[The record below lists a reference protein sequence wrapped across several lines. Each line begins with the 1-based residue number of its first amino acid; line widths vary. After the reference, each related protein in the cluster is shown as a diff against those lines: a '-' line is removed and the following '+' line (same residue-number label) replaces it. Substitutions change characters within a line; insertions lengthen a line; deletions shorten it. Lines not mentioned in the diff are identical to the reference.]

1 MTNAGASS
9 SGNPPRGTSH
19 IPDDGTP
26 RDGTAR
32 PSMRAGDD
40 GDRRAAI
47 LDAAVA
53 SFGRLGYY
61 GTSIQRIATDVG
73 LTKAGVLHHVGS
85 KEGLLRLALTEMY
98 DRDTMDIMAETIR
111 DEHPSIPAM
120 WRRVVAYNNRRPA
133 LVHMFS
139 TLSAE
144 AIDPEHPA
152 HDYFAARERDIV
164 ATALNIN
171 WAVPDGVDV
180 AALLRSGF
188 AMMDGVQLR
197 WLRTPGQDLTA
208 MWADCENTL
217 FPMPQWEGY
226 R

>member
-9 SGNPPRGTSH
+9 SDNPS
-19 IPDDGTP
+19 
-26 RDGTAR
+26 RD
-32 PSMRAGDD
+32 
-40 GDRRAAI
+40 AI

-53 SFGRLGYY
+53 SFGRLGYH

-85 KEGLLRLALTEMY
+85 KEGLLRLVLTEMY
-98 DRDTMDIMAETIR
+98 DSGTMDIMAETIR
-111 DEHPSIPAM
+111 DERPSIPTM
-120 WRRVVAYNNRRPA
+120 WRRVVAFNNRRPA

-152 HDYFAARERDIV
+152 HDYFATREHDIV

-171 WAVPDGVDV
+171 WNVPDGVDV
-180 AALLRSGF
+180 EKLLRAGF
-188 AMMDGVQLR
+188 AMMDGIQLR

-208 MWADCENTL
+208 MWADCENVL
-217 FPMPQWEGY
+217 FPLPQWEGY